1 MDLSGLFN
9 RLMRMFIR
17 SAVDAGVDYAAR
29 KGKPNADMTPGERA
43 EAAKARTL
51 ARRAKD
57 VSKVTRRLW
66 R

>member
-9 RLMRMFIR
+9 RLMRMVLR

-29 KGKPNADMTPGERA
+29 KGKPSADMTPEERA
-43 EAAKARTL
+43 EAEKARALT
-51 ARRAKD
+51 RRAKD